1 MNRPTV
7 FKVFHRRGNIL
18 IDIKAPSKAY
28 NIELTRDEASMLVAA
43 IVTATRHGAQ
53 EAASNDQ

>member
-1 MNRPTV
+1 MKKPTV
-7 FKVFHRRGNIL
+7 FKVVQQAGNIL

-28 NIELTRDEASMLVAA
+28 NLTLTLDEASILAAA

-53 EAASNDQ
+53 EASNDH